1 MKSVLIMTCKD
12 CIHFDVCKII
22 HFPSLFGLTGDACD
36 HFKPK
41 SRFIELPCEVGQKV
55 YWINFVSKQIETDKV
70 ISLHLYEDGF
80 SITTKTI
87 SNGSKA
93 ISTYTEDRFK
103 RIMFLYR
110 EEAEKALEERNK
122 KGK

>member
-1 MKSVLIMTCKD
+1 MTCKE
-12 CIHFDVCKII
+12 CIHYDVCDALEANGISKVY
-22 HFPSLFGLTGDACD
+22 PSQCGCY
-36 HFKPK
+36 KPK

-103 RIMFLYR
+103 RIMFLYQ
-110 EEAEKALEERNK
+110 EEAEKALAERNK
-122 KGK
+122 K

>member
-1 MKSVLIMTCKD
+1 MTCKD
-12 CIHFDVCKII
+12 CIHCEACEWFGDSCAEEMADDCKR
-22 HFPSLFGLTGDACD
+22 L
-36 HFKPK
+36 KPK

-110 EEAEKALEERNK
+110 EEAKKHLK
-122 KGK
+122 KGIRNDRT